1 MYLAYFAQN
10 LEGKLGHTYAHTHFF
25 TSPGC
30 YLGHQDNF
38 LSPPYHIRQFII
50 KFRKRFFAA
59 AAGLVN
65 SRHWAFA
72 SYFSSSG
79 CVGPF
84 SKFARPRGSP
94 SASKLDRDA
103 VNRRQWPYQILA
115 RLGDCKLQWEK
126 SNSLSSRLLTVLC
139 IRNLH
144 NKKHTSVLLKCTIIE

>member
-1 MYLAYFAQN
+1 MLDKYFTVFGVFG
-10 LEGKLGHTYAHTHFF
+10 LFCSKLGGKTRPHVCSQSLLHISWLA
-25 TSPGC
+25 GC

-103 VNRRQWPYQILA
+103 VNRRQWPYQILTW
-115 RLGDCKLQWEK
+115 LGDCKLQWGK
-126 SNSLSSRLLTVLC
+126 TNSRSSR
-139 IRNLH
+139 
-144 NKKHTSVLLKCTIIE
+144 